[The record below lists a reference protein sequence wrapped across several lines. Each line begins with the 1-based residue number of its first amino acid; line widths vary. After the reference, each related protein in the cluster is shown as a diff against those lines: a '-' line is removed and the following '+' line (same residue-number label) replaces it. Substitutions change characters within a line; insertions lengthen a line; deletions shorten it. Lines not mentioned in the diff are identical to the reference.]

1 MQEIDRT
8 RRIGTLIQR
17 EVSNIIATD
26 LNDTRIKSVSVTGV
40 TIGKDLKQ
48 ATVYVSSLDTEV
60 SAVKIENLLNKAAGF
75 IRHALS
81 QRLDL
86 RTTPG
91 LVFKFDETIK
101 KGVELTH
108 LIDSLNQ
115 DVDQNPSDNHG

>member
-26 LNDTRIKSVSVTGV
+26 LNDTRIKTVSVTGV

-48 ATVYVSSLDTEV
+48 ATIYVSSLNSDVPGE
-60 SAVKIENLLNKAAGF
+60 KLEGLLNKASGY
-75 IRHALS
+75 IRHVLS

-91 LVFKFDETIK
+91 LLFKFDETIK

-108 LIDSLNQ
+108 LIDSLNK
-115 DVDQNPSDNHG
+115 DVDQSPSDNHG

>member
-60 SAVKIENLLNKAAGF
+60 SAPKIENLLNKAAGF